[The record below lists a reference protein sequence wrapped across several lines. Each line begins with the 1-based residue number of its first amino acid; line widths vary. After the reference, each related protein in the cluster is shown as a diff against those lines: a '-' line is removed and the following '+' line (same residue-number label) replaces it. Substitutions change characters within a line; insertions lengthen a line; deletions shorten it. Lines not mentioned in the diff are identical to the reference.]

1 MEMRGIDR
9 HSLLDKIGRELQR
22 RMTYEDIDRYLKG
35 FGVEI
40 RPKRS
45 SYDSK
50 WLYTKELLGDSPP
63 ETLIRIADELGIVH
77 GFTVAGGKA
86 VTESSVWEPNHFRLF
101 ISHLS
106 VLKAKVGELQVA
118 LRRYGISSFV
128 AHVDIEPTREW
139 QDEIESALLSM
150 EALAAILMPGF
161 KESNW
166 TDQEVGAAIGC
177 GVLIIPIMRG
187 SAPHGFIGKFQG
199 LNADNKTVG
208 QIAEGI
214 FKILTTSPNTRSR
227 MFACLVD
234 TLTQATSEREAGARL
249 AVLASLPNM
258 PEGYITRLREGVMRS
273 QVFGT
278 SAPLLAGLNDV
289 LRRWGAEEVSVA
301 GGIELVGR
309 EDETSF

>member
-1 MEMRGIDR
+1 MEIRGIDR
-9 HSLLDKIGRELQR
+9 HALLDKIGRELQR
-22 RMTYEDIDRYLKG
+22 RMTYEDIKRYLKG

-40 RPKRS
+40 RPSQS

-50 WLYTKELLGDSPP
+50 WLYAKDLLGGASS
-63 ETLIRIADELGIVH
+63 ETLIRIADELDIAH

-86 VTESSVWEPNHFRLF
+86 SAASSLWEPNHFRLF
-101 ISHLS
+101 LSHLS
-106 VLKAKVGELQVA
+106 EIKGKVGELQIA
-118 LRRYGISSFV
+118 LRRYAISGFV
-128 AHVDIEPTREW
+128 AHVDIEPTQEW
-139 QDEIESALLSM
+139 QDEIEFALLSM

-166 TDQEVGAAIGC
+166 TDQEVGAAVGR
-177 GVLIIPIMRG
+177 GVLVIPIMRG
-187 SAPHGFIGKFQG
+187 STPHGFIGKFQG
-199 LNADNKTVG
+199 LNAEGKTVG

-214 FKILTTSPNTRSR
+214 FKILTTSPSTRSR

-234 TLTQATSEREAGARL
+234 TVTQATSEREASSRL

-258 PEGYITRLREGVMRS
+258 PEGFITRLREGAMRS

-278 SAPLLAGLNDV
+278 STPLLTGLNDV

-309 EDETSF
+309 DDETPF